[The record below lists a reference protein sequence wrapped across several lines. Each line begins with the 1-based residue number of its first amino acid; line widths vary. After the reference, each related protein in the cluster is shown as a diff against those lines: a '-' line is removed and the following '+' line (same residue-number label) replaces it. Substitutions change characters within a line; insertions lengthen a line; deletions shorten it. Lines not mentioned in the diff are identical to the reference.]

1 MAKAKSKKAVA
12 QPKQA
17 AKVEVVQ
24 DAAKAQPVI
33 AAQVAPAVQAAPAV
47 QTTAKVEPVAV
58 NAAATDSSPAPTRG
72 ILDGANIVI
81 TAAKPEAVAAS
92 LPSHED
98 IARRAYQ
105 VYQARG
111 GRPGN
116 AWEDWAQAERELMA
130 QQQSPRASA

>member
-33 AAQVAPAVQAAPAV
+33 AAQLAPAV